1 MEEGWWFSTRVFV
14 FVFLLFFFFL
24 SVFIFFFRENHNGE
38 VSKGCCVP
46 LKAAK
51 GPLGWFQ
58 ALKVQTEQRAKEKIL
73 FLFYV
78 KNFCLSVPISALLK
92 LPDFRANHGTFW
104 VGRDPQGALSPAPAA
119 ALFERLKEPLFGPHT
134 HSLPFSFFLTPSTSR
149 YKDFAAFR
157 SVLSQLPQSA

>member
-51 GPLGWFQ
+51 GPLRWFQ

-92 LPDFRANHGTFW
+92 LPDFRANHGTF
-104 VGRDPQGALSPAPAA
+104 
-119 ALFERLKEPLFGPHT
+119 
-134 HSLPFSFFLTPSTSR
+134 
-149 YKDFAAFR
+149 
-157 SVLSQLPQSA
+157 

>member
-14 FVFLLFFFFL
+14 FVFLLFFFFFL

-58 ALKVQTEQRAKEKIL
+58 ALKVQTEQRAEEKIL

-92 LPDFRANHGTFW
+92 LPDFRANHGTF
-104 VGRDPQGALSPAPAA
+104 
-119 ALFERLKEPLFGPHT
+119 
-134 HSLPFSFFLTPSTSR
+134 
-149 YKDFAAFR
+149 
-157 SVLSQLPQSA
+157 